1 LEALLWQSTQI
12 CAINLSGKIENYGF
26 KGSKIA
32 QPQKSRKSPQKK
44 SHHRI
49 TPENHPYCR
58 VKDHFMD
65 LSE

>member
-32 QPQKSRKSPQKK
+32 QPQKSRKSPQKIIIPQNDTTE
-44 SHHRI
+44 SHQRI
-49 TPENHPYCR
+49 TPIA
-58 VKDHFMD
+58 V
-65 LSE
+65 